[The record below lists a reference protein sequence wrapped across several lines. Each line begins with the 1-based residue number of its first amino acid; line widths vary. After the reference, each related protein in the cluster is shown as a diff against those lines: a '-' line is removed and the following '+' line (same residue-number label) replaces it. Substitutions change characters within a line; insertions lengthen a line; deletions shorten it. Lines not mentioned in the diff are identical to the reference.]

1 MWVTCKR
8 RVFSIISPGKSPQKE
23 ELQSDPTR
31 GQSGQSGQLI
41 RDRRRLCFHAEPVMP
56 RIFVYHPK
64 KRRIMII
71 RPLHFRSFFLKN
83 IYDYHDLFFWGVN
96 YWWGNVTVGLG
107 GVDWTSHNLR
117 LFCPSIRE
125 ASGAF
130 KMLFTLPKFN
140 WHSLTPEKLPK
151 PNRKLSRLPVPNIC
165 RGDVVIPFESQVA
178 PLRATIS
185 CNIKQTILNRFQ
197 GS

>member
-1 MWVTCKR
+1 MNSNPIQLADR
-8 RVFSIISPGKSPQKE
+8 ADSPGNSWWQTE
-23 ELQSDPTR
+23 VNAS
-31 GQSGQSGQLI
+31 
-41 RDRRRLCFHAEPVMP
+41 VMP
-56 RIFVYHPK
+56 RFFLPSK
-64 KRRIMII
+64 KRRTMII

-83 IYDYHDLFFWGVN
+83 IWLSWYFFWGVN

-140 WHSLTPEKLPK
+140 WHSLAPEKLPK
-151 PNRKLSRLPVPNIC
+151 PNRKLSRLPVPNIF

-185 CNIKQTILNRFQ
+185 CNIKQTILSRFQ